1 MSQRG
6 PGTPLD
12 LARTKDGRAILN
24 YADLQQYDFTPQRS
38 GGRDRYFCPIHGGDH
53 QRSLSVDP
61 DTGKYKCHTC
71 GETGTLRD
79 HWPNAGG
86 KPARPARALSIE
98 EIGRQALAAQRRVE
112 EERTVRLA
120 TDLPAQATAFIERL
134 GAMSAAL
141 RVPDCPGAVYLRSRG
156 LDPLHA
162 ASLGVGYA
170 APGAWPGDYGRR
182 VGRIVYPLADPATG
196 RIVSAVGRVCI
207 DPAPDWT
214 EAQRASFKEAKQRK
228 LTGCPAGVWPH
239 ASIAAARDRGTPLVL
254 VEGPADALA
263 LMRYGTLPYP
273 VLALLGMANVLTKAS
288 LKGVGGVVLAFD
300 ADDGGVAATLKARIE
315 LALVG
320 VPVDVPDA
328 GWLGD
333 AKDAGELAARCV
345 VPGND
350 NVEDLDAALALAH
363 ARDALTGP
371 GERLVKPTA
380 AAASS
385 SADGWEVI
393 DGVEYLICTPRAV
406 DPGPQ
411 TCIWCGTPTPGGVC
425 CEDCKQPAPWP
436 LHITGHNTTPEE
448 MTHAS

>member
-12 LARTKDGRAILN
+12 LARTKDGRAILSH
-24 YADLQQYDFTPQRS
+24 ADLDAYDFTPQRS

-79 HWPNAGG
+79 HWPNADG

-98 EIGRQALAAQRRVE
+98 EIGRHALAAQRRAE
-112 EERTVRLA
+112 EERTARLGA
-120 TDLPAQATAFIERL
+120 DLPTQAATFIERL

-156 LDPLHA
+156 LDPVHA
-162 ASLGVGYA
+162 ALLGVGYA
-170 APGAWPGDYGRR
+170 EPNAWPGDRFKNDGRGFTTGR
-182 VGRIVYPLADPATG
+182 VVYPLADPVTG
-196 RIVSAVGRVCI
+196 RIVSAVGRLCT
-207 DPAPDWT
+207 DLQPTWPEEKQKD
-214 EAQRASFKEAKQRK
+214 FKGLKQRK
-228 LTGCPAGVWPH
+228 LTGCPAGVWPY
-239 ASIAAARDRGTPLVL
+239 ASLVTAREQGTPLVL

-273 VLALLGMANVLTKAS
+273 VLALIGTADVLPHAS
-288 LKGVGGVVLAFD
+288 LRGVVGVVAALD
-300 ADDGGVAATLKARIE
+300 ADDAGAIATRKLRVDLPIGA
-315 LALVG
+315 G
-320 VPVDVPDA
+320 VPVEAPEA

-363 ARDALTGP
+363 ALDALTRA
-371 GERLVKPTA
+371 GECLVMTVA
-380 AAASS
+380 AALVD
-385 SADGWEVI
+385 DGE
-393 DGVEYLICTPRAV
+393 DDDLIGPSTPPA
-406 DPGPQ
+406 PLIE
-411 TCIWCGTPTPGGVC
+411 TCIHCGCWSAGGVC
-425 CEDCKQPAPWP
+425 CPTCMQA
-436 LHITGHNTTPEE
+436 I
-448 MTHAS
+448 